1 MLAALAFLFLFY
13 LWFHIASDRPWDKD
27 SLVRSMY
34 IQRALSRPELL
45 VDPWARPLGVIPY
58 LPVAFLPAGVRE
70 GFEANRFLSLF
81 YSLLACLFTGLAA
94 ARLGVKRPWIAAL
107 ALGFQPLLLQNSAG
121 VTPETVFVTLF
132 SLGLWFHALGWL
144 RAEVLCFALLPL
156 ARFENV
162 VLFLPLAWY
171 LLYRVRRPKLLLL
184 LSVPTVAW
192 YLLLALARADL
203 LWMITYGKDMAAW
216 NPSGLDRSLHW
227 VRGNLVDP
235 LHYFYIAP
243 AVFGV
248 PLLFLSLVGLA
259 RKWNLFSLF
268 FLVMVGIH
276 CLLKGRAGHAG
287 YPRYILPVAPLLAL
301 FAAWG
306 LEFLQKDAPAR
317 QALLLRWGG
326 VLSLAAACLL
336 LSPPLKR
343 KEPETSLRKEAA
355 AWFLSRHGNEPYTT
369 SQPWI
374 DFFLDR
380 NWCDHLRLTRENLA
394 GAPPGLWIFWDRT
407 SPREDHKVELSDLE
421 GNPAFREEARFPPG
435 RVPEGAYQ
443 VVLFR
448 KVFRKKTKTP

>member
-1 MLAALAFLFLFY
+1 MLAALAVLSLLY
-13 LWFHIASDRPWDKD
+13 LWFHFSSDRPWDKD

-34 IQRALSRPELL
+34 IQRVFSHPEFL
-45 VDPWARPLGVIPY
+45 VDPWARPLGVLPY
-58 LPVAFLPAGVRE
+58 LPTAFLPAGVRE
-70 GFEANRFLSLF
+70 GFEANRFLSLV
-81 YSLLACLFTGLAA
+81 YSLLACLFAGLAA
-94 ARLGVKRPWIAAL
+94 ARLGMKRPWIAAL

-132 SLGLWFHALGWL
+132 ALGLWLHALGMI

-171 LLYRVRRPKLLLL
+171 LVHRARRPGLLLL
-184 LSVPTVAW
+184 LAAPTLVW
-192 YLLLALARADL
+192 YLLLAWIRSDL
-203 LWMITYGKDMAAW
+203 LWIVTYGREMASW

-227 VRGNLVDP
+227 ARGNLVDP

-243 AVFGV
+243 AIFGV
-248 PLLFLSLVGLA
+248 PLVFLALVGLV
-259 RKWNLFSLF
+259 RKWNLFTVF

-306 LEFLQKDAPAR
+306 LEFLESGLEETHAR
-317 QALLLRWGG
+317 LLRWGS
-326 VLSLAAACLL
+326 VLSLAAACLIL
-336 LSPPLKR
+336 APPLKR
-343 KEPETSLRKEAA
+343 PQPETRIRKEAV
-355 AWFLSRHGNEPYTT
+355 AWFSARHGGEPYTT

-380 NWCDHLRLTRENLA
+380 NWCDHPRLTRSYLER
-394 GAPPGLWIFWDRT
+394 APRGLWVFWDWT
-407 SPREDHKVELSDLE
+407 SPREDHQVRLSDLE
-421 GNPAFREEARFPPG
+421 RNPSFREEARFPPG
-435 RVPEGAYQ
+435 KAGEGEYQ
-443 VVLFR
+443 VVLFK
-448 KVFRKKTKTP
+448 KVGSGKKK